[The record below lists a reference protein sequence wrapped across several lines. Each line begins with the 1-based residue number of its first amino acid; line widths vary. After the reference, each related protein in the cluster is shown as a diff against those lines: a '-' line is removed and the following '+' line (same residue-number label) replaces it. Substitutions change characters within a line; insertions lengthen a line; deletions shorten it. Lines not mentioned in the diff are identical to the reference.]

1 MASNCKC
8 SGATAKRIRSV
19 MTTDEKLNMLDK
31 LECGESV
38 ASVRQHFYIS
48 QSSVRDI
55 K

>member
-1 MASNCKC
+1 
-8 SGATAKRIRSV
+8 
-19 MTTDEKLNMLDK
+19 MLDK

-55 K
+55 KWRAIRANVEEACRRVQKLMIHV